1 MFRRRHN
8 DTLLNEDDTMKFL
21 KYKPRSARLG
31 NIRYRYSPIVF
42 DIKEKNEDEVMK
54 SLWSISEKGVSLNE
68 PVFIKYEV
76 EEGVD
81 IEEEE
86 ELDEWYDG
94 RVTEYERE
102 RESSVERKVL
112 MSLTPLVIAA
122 YYGKSKIVNMLIN
135 KVRVDMSI
143 EDDEGRRASEYI
155 FLEKP
160 EIKLETKSLFGK
172 KRITESYLDTFF
184 IFMQGS
190 EIDIDKIDDYLEM
203 CPEKLKKIFRKRLS
217 ERSLVDSDSPKV
229 NTRSHRVKRSSN
241 KDANWMDEG
250 AWGGKASKKRGK
262 RARRTMKRGRK

>member
-102 RESSVERKVL
+102 RESRSERQVF
-112 MSLTPLVIAA
+112 MSLTPLFIAA

-143 EDDEGRRASEYI
+143 KDDEGRRASEYI

-160 EIKLETKSLFGK
+160 EIKLESKSLFGK

-203 CPEKLKKIFRKRLS
+203 CPEKLKKIFRKRLR

-241 KDANWMDEG
+241 NNRKDEDS
-250 AWGGKASKKRGK
+250 WGGKASKKRGK

>member
-1 MFRRRHN
+1 MFRRRYS
-8 DTLLNEDDTMKFL
+8 DTLLNADDTIKFL
-21 KYKPRSARLG
+21 KFKPRLG

-42 DIKEKNEDEVMK
+42 DIKEKNEAEVMK
-54 SLWSISEKGVSLNE
+54 SLWKLNEKGVSLDK

-76 EEGVD
+76 EEGSD

-86 ELDEWYDG
+86 EFDEWYDG
-94 RVTEYERE
+94 RVTEYERD
-102 RESSVERKVL
+102 RESSGERQVL
-112 MSLTPLVIAA
+112 ISLTPLFIAA

-135 KVRVDMSI
+135 EVRVDMSI

-160 EIKLETKSLFGK
+160 EIKLEAKSLFGK

-190 EIDIDKIDDYLEM
+190 EIDIDKIDDYLGM
-203 CPEKLKKIFRKRLS
+203 CPEKLKKIFRKRLR
-217 ERSLVDSDSPKV
+217 ERSLVDSRSPP
-229 NTRSHRVKRSSN
+229 VKRSSN
-241 KDANWMDEG
+241 KNRKDEG

-262 RARRTMKRGRK
+262 RAGRTMKRGRK